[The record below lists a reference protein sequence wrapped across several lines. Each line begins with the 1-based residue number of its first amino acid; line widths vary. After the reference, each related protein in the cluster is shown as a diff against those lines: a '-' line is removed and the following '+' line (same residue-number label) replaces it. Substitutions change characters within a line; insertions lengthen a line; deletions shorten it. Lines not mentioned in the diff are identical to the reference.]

1 MSERDV
7 RGWGNTWDTRLPRAD
22 QHLISALQALSDD
35 DGKLAVD
42 PELNQ
47 SQRSLKHI
55 IEWHIKQAQN
65 GIDTLQNE
73 ATYESLQES
82 QTQD

>member
-1 MSERDV
+1 MSDRYV
-7 RGWGNTWDTRLPRAD
+7 RGHGNTWDNRLPRAD
-22 QHLISALQALSDD
+22 GHLLSALQALDDD

-42 PELNQ
+42 PELDQ
-47 SQRSLKHI
+47 SQRGVKYD
-55 IEWHIKQAQN
+55 IEWHIRQAQL
-65 GIDTLQNE
+65 GIDTLQNQ